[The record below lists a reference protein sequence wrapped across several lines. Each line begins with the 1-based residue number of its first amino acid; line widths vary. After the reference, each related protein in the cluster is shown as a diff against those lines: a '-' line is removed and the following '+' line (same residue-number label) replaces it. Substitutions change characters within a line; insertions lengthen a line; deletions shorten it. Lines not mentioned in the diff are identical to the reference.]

1 MRKWTIQKM
10 SVHRQKHF
18 PWLTVLM
25 FAHKL
30 WLWSPLRCNIP
41 IIHLLLAVVTA
52 RYRCPGHSPAL
63 GTTLLPALNKYFKWG
78 KNNTRRRQKTP
89 VLSQLWA
96 GLRTETSCRN
106 TTDGAPPS
114 PSPPETYFILKG
126 ILFLTQQTQLLLLQ
140 KILVCFCFVSLSTF
154 VGHVHCAVTRVS
166 EPGGDVIER
175 FPLPQNIC
183 RQQPEWVCQV
193 QKFVGAGAGYIC
205 GPNYSDIGA
214 YVQRVRDT
222 WSAGA
227 GGSVSMTHVP
237 DIGRD

>member
-1 MRKWTIQKM
+1 MREKQHPKATKN
-10 SVHRQKHF
+10 
-18 PWLTVLM
+18 T
-25 FAHKL
+25 
-30 WLWSPLRCNIP
+30 C
-41 IIHLLLAVVTA
+41 VVTA
-52 RYRCPGHSPAL
+52 
-63 GTTLLPALNKYFKWG
+63 
-78 KNNTRRRQKTP
+78 
-89 VLSQLWA
+89 LSRTQDRDQLQEHNRW
-96 GLRTETSCRN
+96 
-106 TTDGAPPS
+106 S
-114 PSPPETYFILKG
+114 PSQPQLPETYFILKG
-126 ILFLTQQTQLLLLQ
+126 ILVLTQQTQLLQ

-183 RQQPEWVCQV
+183 RQQPEPEWVCQV

>member
-1 MRKWTIQKM
+1 
-10 SVHRQKHF
+10 
-18 PWLTVLM
+18 M

-63 GTTLLPALNKYFKWG
+63 GATLLPALNKYFKWG

-114 PSPPETYFILKG
+114 PSYPKH
-126 ILFLTQQTQLLLLQ
+126 ILFSREYYFSPNKHNCCKKSL
-140 KILVCFCFVSLSTF
+140 FVSALYHFQHLWDTCTAQW
-154 VGHVHCAVTRVS
+154 H
-166 EPGGDVIER
+166 
-175 FPLPQNIC
+175 
-183 RQQPEWVCQV
+183 VCQSQV
-193 QKFVGAGAGYIC
+193 AML
-205 GPNYSDIGA
+205 S
-214 YVQRVRDT
+214 RD
-222 WSAGA
+222 SP
-227 GGSVSMTHVP
+227 SP
-237 DIGRD
+237 KIY